1 MYNRACHSTSP
12 DYSMLDLI
20 SSRKWSRKSD
30 EQGEK
35 QAFIKVMPDAGKWT
49 HYFFPPT
56 EHTGQTLKLLPCLF

>member
-1 MYNRACHSTSP
+1 
-12 DYSMLDLI
+12 MLDLI